1 MNDAY
6 KKWQEEKN
14 FIIDNDH
21 LKEKCFVFSSFPT
34 ANKYGFQT
42 GNVRPLI
49 YGDVIARYERL
60 LNKNVLYPVGFNTL
74 AESSFIESRKSANV
88 LNDNISKTFLNQMLK
103 LGIGVNDQ
111 KIMDM
116 RHDEYLSNLQLDFI
130 ELYERGYI
138 EYKNTIAYQDP
149 KSKKIYDYM
158 VKTDDSTKIQF
169 KGFVLKCGMII
180 NDVIKDIKNLDL
192 DDDIKEKLI
201 DAFDGRDT
209 LEIELETSIGTKL
222 NISFENPW
230 VIGGVTFILLNPD
243 FLDAIP
249 LCDPNELLNIKSYI
263 NKRDQLYVYS
273 GNYCTNPLTGN
284 KIPILISDMHNQAIY
299 PGNPYLSD
307 DDRLFA
313 LSEGF
318 EVIDIKDEN
327 GFLINSDFLNGMIE
341 KEANLAITLAFTEGG
356 LAESKKEYF
365 HKDILLSSTDPFG
378 ALFPFLS
385 DDDKLYSLKDYLPLS
400 FSVQFR
406 PVLNEKC
413 DIPGNIMS
421 GTINSLFTIGMAPIL
436 AILYDEIG
444 SNESMFSKIAIDE
457 FIDWGTIKE
466 LSISEDIIYQGILMP
481 IILNNIIRK
490 EAPFTPKL
498 VKNVKIIKD
507 TYDKNH
513 DNIKRAN
520 NNMLDIDKLCDKYSP
535 DSIRAYFMM
544 SKIDDDFIYDEDILK
559 EIDDFIKK
567 ISITILNPTYVS
579 ENKLDYEFFDLEN
592 KSKMYLNDNRVN
604 EYAKLVLEFSNNIIL
619 NNKLTEE
626 QLLSYLSVIYPLL
639 PYLSEESYSRLFD
652 SKYSIINEGWPC

>member
-158 VKTDDSTKIQF
+158 VKTDDSAKIQF